1 MDEDDERPCIIITA
15 IGKAVLELLDVKE
28 GFFDLELAE
37 ILEDWMIGETNPLQA
52 QVYRIAAA
60 FVRAGGNKLKR
71 PALHRQKLLQG
82 KIQQSMLTDGG
93 SIQ

>member
-1 MDEDDERPCIIITA
+1 
-15 IGKAVLELLDVKE
+15 
-28 GFFDLELAE
+28 
-37 ILEDWMIGETNPLQA
+37 MIGETNPLQA
-52 QVYRIAAA
+52 EVYRIAAA